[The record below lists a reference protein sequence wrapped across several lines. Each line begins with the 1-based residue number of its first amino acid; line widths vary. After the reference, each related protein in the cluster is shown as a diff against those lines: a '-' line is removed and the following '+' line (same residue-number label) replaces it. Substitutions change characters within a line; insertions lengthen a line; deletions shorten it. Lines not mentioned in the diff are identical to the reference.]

1 MVGREVRV
9 RLDEC
14 LAPDERR
21 DVVAPDAGRVA
32 TGLQKRFRLGLVG
45 VRSAGP
51 LLRPAARRPVA

>member
-21 DVVAPDAGRVA
+21 DVVAHEAGNLREEGLEIREDARGREP
-32 TGLQKRFRLGLVG
+32 R
-45 VRSAGP
+45 AGK
-51 LLRPAARRPVA
+51 V